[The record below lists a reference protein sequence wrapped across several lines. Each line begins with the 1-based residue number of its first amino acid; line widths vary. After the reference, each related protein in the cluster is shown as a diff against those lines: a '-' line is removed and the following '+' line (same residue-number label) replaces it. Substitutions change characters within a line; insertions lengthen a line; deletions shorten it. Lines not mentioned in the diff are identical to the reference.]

1 MNAELEALLKSYDT
15 FLQASGKDA
24 PRRREVFESHLAE
37 AATNANISAELLR
50 QAIRI
55 KYPIWVRANSRPPT
69 LPK

>member
-24 PRRREVFESHLAE
+24 ARLREVFESHLAE
-37 AATNANISAELLR
+37 GATKANVSIELLR
-50 QAIRI
+50 QAIRT
-55 KYPIWVRANSRPPT
+55 KYPHWIRANARPPT